1 MSQADRLRMLV
12 GELLQRD
19 GWSREQLVAYQRER
33 LGELLAHAVSVSPYY
48 REALGADPVAT
59 PFERLPTLSKPV
71 LMEQWDRIACDPR
84 VRLAG
89 VEAHAAGAQAGEPYL
104 GEHQVFSTSGASGLR
119 GLFVYGARDWAALL
133 AHTMRALARNGTR
146 PGERAVGIGAP
157 PGVHMS
163 PRLFAALQSGGGA
176 PRLSALTPLD
186 EMVAA
191 LNAFQPEVMLGY
203 ATVATLLASEQL
215 AGRLN
220 IAPSMLAFGSEPLT
234 AEMRARIQEAWGIDP
249 CEWYATTEASTIASS
264 TPEHPRALEI
274 FEDQYVVEVV
284 DEDNQP
290 VPPGTAGAKVLVTNL
305 ENRTLPLIRYELSD
319 RVTESPDPN
328 PAGRPYR
335 HLAGIDGRTADTL
348 TFPASGGGTV
358 AVLPLR
364 IGAPFAR
371 LTAVRQFQIVHE
383 RHRIEVR
390 VVLDPHA
397 PAGTPDEVRA
407 ALAGALDEAGAV
419 PPRIDVTPV
428 AELER
433 EPGPAAKLKLVIS
446 RAAM

>member
-33 LGELLAHAVSVSPYY
+33 LGELLAHAVSASPYY
-48 REALGADPVAT
+48 REALGADPAAT

-89 VEAHAAGAQAGEPYL
+89 VEAHAAGAQAGDPYL
-104 GEHQVFSTSGASGLR
+104 GEYQVFSTSGASGLR

-133 AHTMRALARNGTR
+133 AHTMRAVARNGTR

-163 PRLFAALQSGGGA
+163 PRLFAALQSGGAA

-203 ATVATLLASEQL
+203 ATVATLLAAEQL

-220 IAPSMLAFGSEPLT
+220 IAPHLLAFGSEPLT
-234 AEMRARIQEAWGIDP
+234 DEMRVRIQEAWGIDP

-290 VPPGTAGAKVLVTNL
+290 VPPGTAGAKVLVSNL

-383 RHRIEVR
+383 PDRIEVR
-390 VVLDPHA
+390 VVLDPDA

-407 ALAGALDEAGAV
+407 ALARALDEAGAV

-446 RAAM
+446 RAAV